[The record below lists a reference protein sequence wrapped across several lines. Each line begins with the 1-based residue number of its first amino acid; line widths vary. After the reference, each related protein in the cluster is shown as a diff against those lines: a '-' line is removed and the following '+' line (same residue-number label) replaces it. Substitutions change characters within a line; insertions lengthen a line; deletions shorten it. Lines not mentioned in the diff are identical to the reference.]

1 MEALYTLVGMFTF
14 GLLIVIV
21 GIKIE
26 REWTR

>member
-1 MEALYTLVGMFTF
+1 MESLFAALGAFVLGVA
-14 GLLIVIV
+14 IVVV